1 MNKTIDDKI
10 MALDYNPQQ
19 ILAFHGEEIENCPPY
34 KDNWENDKY
43 IVVKRTKHSID
54 NPTVDIAVITSMTDH
69 TYPGALIFANEALV
83 NNMPDILNPDRAPIT
98 LRTNLPMGYDG
109 TVVVQNPTYSGVS
122 EAMNNIL
129 AAWQKNYADTH
140 HLNANCQYSE
150 TKVYSK
156 NQLRVALGWN
166 YDLLETTFDIDFE
179 AVEKCEQQVFILS
192 FKQIFYMMSVDAP
205 THPSDVFASNVTWDE
220 LVQRGVKDQNP
231 PAYIANVSYGRTIY
245 VKVETSSKSQEIEA
259 KLKALIKNNQIDATV
274 ASDTLLQSCSF
285 TAVILGGDASAHTK
299 IIAAKDFTEIQ
310 KVITDNAE
318 FSDKNPG
325 FPISYTASF
334 LKDGKVAKVNNTTDY
349 IETVATEYSA
359 GSVRLRHDGGYVAKF
374 YITWKE
380 SAFDAEGKQILTDKA
395 WSKNGEGL
403 TAGFET
409 VIPLPANACQLHVKA
424 TENTGLAWEGW
435 RTILD
440 QDAKLCPEVRVKI
453 WGTTLNQHGSV
464 DYIF

>member
-19 ILAFHGEEIENCPPY
+19 ILAFQGDQIENCPPY
-34 KDNWENDKY
+34 EENWDNGKY
-43 IVVKRTKHSID
+43 IVIKKTKQSID
-54 NPTVDIAVITSMTDH
+54 SSTVDIAAVNSMTDR
-69 TYPGALIFANEALV
+69 TFPGALVFANEALV
-83 NNMPDILNPDRAPIT
+83 NNMPDNLNVNRGPIT

-109 TVVVQNPTYSGVS
+109 TVMVQNPTYSSVS

-129 AAWQKNYADTH
+129 TAWHKNYAADH

-150 TKVYSK
+150 TKAYSK
-156 NQLRVALGWN
+156 NQLRVALGCN
-166 YDLLETTFDIDFE
+166 FDILQSSFDIDFK
-179 AVEKCEQQVFILS
+179 AVEECEQQVFILS
-192 FKQIFYMMSVDAP
+192 FKQIFYMMSIDAP
-205 THPSDVFASNVTWDE
+205 IHPSDVFASDVTWDQ
-220 LVQRGVKDQNP
+220 LVQKGVNNQNP
-231 PAYIANVSYGRTIY
+231 PAYISNVSYGRTIY
-245 VKVETSSKSQEIEA
+245 VKVETSSKSTEIEGV
-259 KLKALIKNNQIDATV
+259 LKALIKNNQIDASV
-274 ASDTLLQSCSF
+274 ANDSLLKSCSF

-299 IIAAKDFTEIQ
+299 IIAAKDFAEIQ
-310 KVITDNAE
+310 KIITDNAE
-318 FSDKNPG
+318 FNEKNPG

-334 LKDGKVAKVNNTTDY
+334 LKDGNVAKVNSTTDY
-349 IETVATEYSA
+349 IETVATEYSSA
-359 GSVRLRHDGGYVAKF
+359 SVRLRHDGGYVAKF
-374 YITWKE
+374 YINWKE
-380 SAFDAEGKQILTDKA
+380 SSFDAKGKQILTDKS

-440 QDAKLCPEVRVKI
+440 QDAKLCPEVTVKI

-464 DYIF
+464 SYVE